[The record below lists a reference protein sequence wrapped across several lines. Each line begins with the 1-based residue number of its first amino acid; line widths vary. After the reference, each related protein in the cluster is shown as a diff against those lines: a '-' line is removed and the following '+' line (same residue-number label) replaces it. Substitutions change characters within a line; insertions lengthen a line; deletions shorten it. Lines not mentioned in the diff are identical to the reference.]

1 MDLLAFQKS
10 RDKELSDF
18 ETEYQSQKQKYA
30 GLISNAIAETD
41 PDGQTVLVQAILDIN
56 KELSAQVRD
65 FVSKQSQGTPYD
77 EKSVLGLTNELI
89 KYQKEYESIRS
100 SSDKVTTLKMILN
113 QDTNKLSSMRT
124 QFNVL
129 LAIIGLAI
137 VIIVF
142 MIFKMS
148 ITQTVS
154 SLAPQSALG

>member
-1 MDLLAFQKS
+1 MDLLAFQKN

-18 ETEYQSQKQKYA
+18 ETEYESQKQKYTS
-30 GLISNAIAETD
+30 LISNAIAETD
-41 PDGQTVLVQAILDIN
+41 PDGQAVLVQAILDIN

-100 SSDKVTTLKMILN
+100 SSDKVTTLKIILN
-113 QDTNKLSSMRT
+113 EDRNKLSSMRT
-124 QFNVL
+124 QFNIL
-129 LAIIGLAI
+129 LALIGISILIII
-137 VIIVF
+137 F

-148 ITQTVS
+148 ITETVS
-154 SLAPQSALG
+154 SLVPQSSLG